1 MLLKS
6 EREKRKTPHRV
17 GVRVEYL
24 VLSCPMAYA
33 EEWDIPVVGKSI
45 QPIDSHEKEEWQG

>member
-6 EREKRKTPHRV
+6 EREKRRTLHNV

-33 EEWDIPVVGKSI
+33 EEWGSPVVGSPI
-45 QPIDSHEKEEWQG
+45 QPIDTHEKEE

>member
-1 MLLKS
+1 MI
-6 EREKRKTPHRV
+6 

-33 EEWDIPVVGKSI
+33 EEWGRAVVAHSI
-45 QPIDSHEKEEWQG
+45 QPIDSHEKEE